1 VTSTLAPVT
10 PDPWVD
16 LDPLQSPAVGD
27 RLAREQLGHVDVHDP
42 RRVAGLVSWLLQR
55 AALDGSTVVSV
66 DVVAA
71 ALRAYDVLEP
81 SAGVELALREGR
93 VAAFAEDRLL
103 GHPVESVAEERV
115 ADALVELVAEGQ
127 LDSGGVAADGCRR
140 PPW

>member
-1 VTSTLAPVT
+1 LAPVT

-81 SAGVELALREGR
+81 SAGVELALRRGGWR
-93 VAAFAEDRLL
+93 RSLRTACSATRWS
-103 GHPVESVAEERV
+103 PWPR
-115 ADALVELVAEGQ
+115 
-127 LDSGGVAADGCRR
+127 SGWPTRWWSWLPKASSPRAPTWQRPTSPHKWWRR
-140 PPW
+140 R